1 LDATKLADKIH
12 PSLQNRPVAGRHPG
26 FAGLPLR
33 RCIVVSVFV
42 ILGFGVALVMD
53 RSVYLHFYM
62 PMSVYQDWHRLFRG
76 GGYMPLWLLLAVA
89 WMLIDRDA
97 IKLLGVRRAL
107 ARGILLAASVVCA
120 GIGAEILKILI
131 RRERPGMHDG
141 HFYFRAWQDSFLDG
155 SGLALPSSHA
165 TVAFAATWVLCLL
178 YPRATPVW
186 LLVGLGCGVSRLL
199 DRAHFLSDVYLAAV
213 ASFVCVR
220 LLWSWIAKD
229 FHIDATASAP

>member
-1 LDATKLADKIH
+1 MDATKVADRIH
-12 PSLQNRPVAGRHPG
+12 PFPHNRPAAGRPPV
-26 FAGLPLR
+26 FAGVPLR
-33 RCIVVSVFV
+33 RCIGVSVLV
-42 ILGFGVALVMD
+42 ILGFGVALALD
-53 RSVYLHFYM
+53 RTVYLHFYM
-62 PMSVYQDWHRLFRG
+62 PMSVYQDWHRLFRV
-76 GGYMPLWLLLAVA
+76 GGYMPLWLLLAAA
-89 WMLIDRDA
+89 WMLLDGSA

-107 ARGILLAASVVCA
+107 ARGILLTASVVCG
-120 GIGAEILKILI
+120 GICAEILKILI

-141 HFYFRAWQDSFLDG
+141 HFYFRAWQEGFLDG

-165 TVAFAATWVLCLL
+165 TVAFAATWVLCLF

-220 LLWSWIAKD
+220 LLWCWIAKD
-229 FHIDATASAP
+229 FHRDVTPNAP